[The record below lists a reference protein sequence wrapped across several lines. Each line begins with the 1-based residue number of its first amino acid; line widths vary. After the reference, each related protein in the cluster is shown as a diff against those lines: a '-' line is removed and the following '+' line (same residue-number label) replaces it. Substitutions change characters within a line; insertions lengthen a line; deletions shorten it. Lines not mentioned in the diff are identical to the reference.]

1 MCDLILINLAK
12 ENNSNAKEELIT
24 KYSPIIKSQIKKYAF
39 IDCYDNEDL
48 MQYGIL
54 SILKAIDTF
63 DTNKSSSFSSYVKW
77 TISNNFAYLC
87 RKNNINKKAL
97 SLNNK
102 TDGGFEIMDF
112 LEEKATTEDII
123 LNEYEDNRIKEAV
136 NFLNDEYKHLF
147 DFLMYSGVRCPL
159 KRYSEKYG
167 IPYSKCLY
175 RKKRLADNLKVILF
189 SL

>member
-1 MCDLILINLAK
+1 MCDLLLINLAK
-12 ENNSNAKEELIT
+12 ENNSNAKEELII

-48 MQYGIL
+48 MQYGAL
-54 SILKAIDTF
+54 CILKAIDTF

-87 RKNNINKKAL
+87 RKNNIDKKAL

-102 TDGGFEIMDF
+102 TDGGIEVMDF

-123 LNEYEDNRIKEAV
+123 IGKYEDNRIETAA
-136 NFLNDEYKHLF
+136 NLLSAEYKHLF
-147 DFLMYSGVRCPL
+147 DFLMYSGVKCPL
-159 KRYSEKYG
+159 KRYSEIYC

-175 RKKRLADNLKVILF
+175 RKKKLADNLKVILF
-189 SL
+189 NI